1 MKKLPLVLAF
11 LTMVGAPVWAK
22 PNTVTL
28 SVPTMYCPVC
38 PITVKK
44 ALSRV
49 PGVVSAAEVNLDKRQ
64 ATVTFD
70 DARTSVEALIRATT
84 EAGYPS
90 KVAETAR

>member
-1 MKKLPLVLAF
+1 MKKLLVVLAL
-11 LTMVGAPVWAK
+11 LTIVGTPVWAK

-44 ALSRV
+44 ALTRV
-49 PGVVSAAEVNLDKRQ
+49 PGVSAAEVSLDKRQ

>member
-1 MKKLPLVLAF
+1 MKKLLLVLAL

-28 SVPTMYCPVC
+28 SVPTMYCTAC

-44 ALSRV
+44 ALTRV
-49 PGVVSAAEVNLDKRQ
+49 PGVSAAEVSLEKRQ

-70 DARTSVEALIRATT
+70 DSRTSVEALIHATT

-90 KVAETAR
+90 KVADTAR

>member
-1 MKKLPLVLAF
+1 MKKLLLFLAL
-11 LTMVGAPVWAK
+11 LTMPGAPLWAK

-44 ALSRV
+44 ALTKV
-49 PGVVSAAEVNLDKRQ
+49 PGVSAAAVSLDKRQ

-70 DARTSVEALIRATT
+70 DARTSVEALLRATK

-90 KVAETAR
+90 TLVEPAK